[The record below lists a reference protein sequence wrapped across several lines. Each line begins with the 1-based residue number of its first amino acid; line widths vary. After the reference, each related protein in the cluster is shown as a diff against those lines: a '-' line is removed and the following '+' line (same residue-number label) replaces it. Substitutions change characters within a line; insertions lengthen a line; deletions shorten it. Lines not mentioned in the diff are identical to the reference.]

1 MSIHYSRPIVWV
13 DLWHPECRQTAH
25 SPAEISRSMTV
36 LIYRPVTGKI
46 EELANDEHPHWM
58 TGVEFMDEYNFV
70 GSDDAYNVFTCR
82 R

>member
-1 MSIHYSRPIVWV
+1 
-13 DLWHPECRQTAH
+13 
-25 SPAEISRSMTV
+25 MTV